1 MSRNYFLPVLI
12 FAGLISF
19 CGIIFNSNAEAR
31 TRAAVAES
39 KVEELEA
46 ERVELESELMES
58 KEGYILLKDSLDQAH
73 DSLSEIRESA
83 KNDALT
89 ASLSYN
95 ENLTTLRTRLEGQ
108 SGLEALLDTLEL
120 NHQKE
125 VSAYQTQIATL
136 EADNALLWQRV
147 ESLDSMWVME
157 QDLNEALRLE
167 VAALNEQS
175 DAWKSVANRSVFGRI
190 GGAVPYI
197 LAGVAIGSLVQ
208 N

>member
-1 MSRNYFLPVLI
+1 MNRNYFLPTLVLVV
-12 FAGLISF
+12 LISF
-19 CGIIFNSNAEAR
+19 SGFIFNSNSQAR
-31 TRAAVAES
+31 TRAAIAES
-39 KVEELEA
+39 KVQELEA
-46 ERVELESELMES
+46 ERVELESQLMES
-58 KEGYILLKDSLDQAH
+58 KEGYILLRDSLNEVH
-73 DSLSEIRESA
+73 DSLAKIRESA

-89 ASLSYN
+89 ASVSYN

-120 NHQKE
+120 NHAKE
-125 VSAYQTQIATL
+125 VSAYQVQIETL
-136 EADNALLWQRV
+136 EADNAMLWQRV
-147 ESLDSMWVME
+147 ETLDSMWVME

-175 DAWKSVANRSVFGRI
+175 DAWKSVANRGVFGRI
-190 GGAVPYI
+190 GGAIPYV

>member
-108 SGLEALLDTLEL
+108 GGLEALLDTLEL

-136 EADNALLWQRV
+136 EADNVLLWQ
-147 ESLDSMWVME
+147 
-157 QDLNEALRLE
+157 
-167 VAALNEQS
+167 
-175 DAWKSVANRSVFGRI
+175 
-190 GGAVPYI
+190 P
-197 LAGVAIGSLVQ
+197 
-208 N
+208 